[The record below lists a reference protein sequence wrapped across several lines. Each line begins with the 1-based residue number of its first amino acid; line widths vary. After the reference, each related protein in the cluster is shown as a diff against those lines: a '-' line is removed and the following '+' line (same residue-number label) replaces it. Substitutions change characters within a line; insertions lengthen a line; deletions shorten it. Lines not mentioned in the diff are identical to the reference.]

1 MPKQATLIFSSNSIR
16 LENVM
21 SNAGIFDD
29 VTVKPA
35 VRHTIANLPINL
47 FAAVMGLTGLSL
59 AWREA
64 AKVTEIPAWP
74 GEIIGWLAAGTFVTL
89 AGGYITKWV
98 RHPAA
103 VAREFSHPVQGNFF
117 ATIAIGLLLL
127 SAFLGRYSAAAGQTA
142 WIVGLTLTFAL
153 AYVVAR
159 RFLTSPENAEHTLPP
174 LLIPGVA
181 TLDIAVTGKTMPFAW
196 AHEINL
202 FAFAVGSVIATIF
215 ITLIFARLRHHDPL
229 PPAARPSMMVLVAPF
244 AVGFLAYT
252 NLVGTV
258 DMLASVLFY
267 FAFFLMLVLSPMV
280 FRSHVPFSVDWWAI
294 SFPLAAFSIA
304 FFRYAEA
311 AGTDLLRTLAVIMFA
326 FLAGAIGVVFV
337 RTMNEILS
345 GKLFRVH

>member
-1 MPKQATLIFSSNSIR
+1 
-16 LENVM
+16 M
-21 SNAGIFDD
+21 SNAGILDD
-29 VTVKPA
+29 VTVKP
-35 VRHTIANLPINL
+35 VGRHTIANLPINL
-47 FAAVMGLTGLSL
+47 FASVMGLAGLSL

-64 AKVTEIPAWP
+64 VKVIALSAIP
-74 GEIIGWLAAGTFVTL
+74 GELIGWFAVLTFIALAV
-89 AGGYITKWV
+89 GYITKWA

-103 VAREFSHPVQGNFF
+103 VAKEFSHPVQGNFF

-127 SAFLGRYSAAAGQTA
+127 SAFLGPYSAAVSQAV
-142 WIVGLTLTFAL
+142 WIVGLTLTFTL

-181 TLDIAVTGKTMPFAW
+181 TLDIAVTGKAMPFAW
-196 AHEINL
+196 AHEANL
-202 FAFAVGSVIATIF
+202 FALAVGSVVAGIF
-215 ITLIFARLRHHDPL
+215 VTLIFARLRHHDPL
-229 PPAARPSMMVLVAPF
+229 PLPARPSLMVLVAPF

-252 NLVGTV
+252 NLTGSV

-267 FAFFLMLVLSPMV
+267 FAFFLTLVLSPMV
-280 FRSHVPFSVDWWAI
+280 FRSHVPFSVAWWAI

-311 AGTDLLRTLAVIMFA
+311 ADTDLLRALAVAMFA
-326 FLAGAIGVVFV
+326 FLTVAIGVVFV
-337 RTMNEILS
+337 RTMTEILS